1 MPLRSENASGV
12 GVTVRTPCYRHHGL
26 PEHYQQYDRDHARL
40 RGVRHA
46 PAVVLGLTACAVADR
61 QRTPRAMATW
71 RNLAVGAL
79 RLNGAKN
86 IASGRRRNT
95 RDARRP
101 LTLLDLA
108 RTRSGRHSTTPKS

>member
-1 MPLRSENASGV
+1 MI
-12 GVTVRTPCYRHHGL
+12 
-26 PEHYQQYDRDHARL
+26 RL

-46 PAVVLGLTACAVADR
+46 LAVVLDLTACAVGTDSA
-61 QRTPRAMATW
+61 PRAMATW

-86 IASGRRRNT
+86 IASGRRRNA

-101 LTLLDLA
+101 FMLLGLA
-108 RTRSGRHSTTPKS
+108 